1 MNKFL
6 TMFLASSLAIG
17 CSRNA
22 TSSGLSAGEG
32 FIDVPGGKVWYR
44 ITGSGTA
51 TPLLALHGGP
61 GFPSD
66 YLTPLTRLADERPI
80 ILYDQLGGG
89 KSDRPADKSLW
100 KTERFV
106 QELAAVREKLGLKEV
121 HILGHS
127 WGTMLATDYMLTK
140 PAGVRSLILSSPAI
154 SIPRWLADANVFRSQ
169 LPADVQATL
178 KKHEDAG
185 TTDSQEYQDAVTEY
199 YKLHLCRI
207 FPYPSEMESTMKN
220 AGMDVYLTMWG
231 PSEFFG
237 IGNLKDYDRSSR
249 LNEIRVPVL
258 YTAGRYDEA
267 TPESTQYYQGL
278 TPGASFVMFE
288 NSSHMAMLEETDRYI
303 QVVRDFLHRVEGK

>member
-6 TMFLASSLAIG
+6 IVFLTTALATG
-17 CSRNA
+17 CGRSDNSR
-22 TSSGLSAGEG
+22 SMSPGEG

-44 ITGSGTA
+44 ITGSGTG

-66 YLTPLTRLADERPI
+66 YLTPLTKLADERPV

-89 KSDRPADKSLW
+89 KSDRPTDESLW
-100 KTERFV
+100 RTERFV

-140 PAGVRSLILSSPAI
+140 PTGVRSVILSSPAI

-185 TTDSQEYQDAVTEY
+185 TTASQEYQDAVTEY

-207 FPYPSEMESTMKN
+207 FPYPAEMESTMKN

-249 LNEIRVPVL
+249 LKEIAVPVL

-267 TPESTQYYQGL
+267 TPETTQYYQSL
-278 TPGASFVMFE
+278 TPGSALVIFD
-288 NSSHMAMLEETDRYI
+288 NSSHMAMLEETARYL

>member
-1 MNKFL
+1 MHKFL
-6 TMFLASSLAIG
+6 ILLLGSVLAIA
-17 CSRNA
+17 CSRSA
-22 TSSGLSAGEG
+22 TSGGLFAGEG
-32 FIDVPGGKVWYR
+32 FIDVPGGKVWYQ
-44 ITGSGTA
+44 ITGSGAA

-66 YLTPLTRLADERPI
+66 YLTPLTKLADERPV

-89 KSDRPADKSLW
+89 KSEHPTDKSLW

-140 PAGVRSLILSSPAI
+140 PQGVRSVILSSPAI
-154 SIPRWLADANVFRSQ
+154 SILRWLADANVFRSQ

-185 TTDSQEYQDAVTEY
+185 TTASQEYQDAVTEY
-199 YKLHLCRI
+199 YKLHLCRV
-207 FPYPSEMESTMKN
+207 FPFPPEMESTMKN
-220 AGMDVYLTMWG
+220 VGMDVYLTMWG

-237 IGNLKDYDRSSR
+237 IGNLKNYDRTPR
-249 LNEIRVPVL
+249 LKEIGVPVL

-267 TPESTQYYQGL
+267 TPEPTQYYQSMTAGSTL
-278 TPGASFVMFE
+278 V
-288 NSSHMAMLEETDRYI
+288 
-303 QVVRDFLHRVEGK
+303 